1 MQEIDL
7 APGRLSAILQGARSG
22 IHPLFGLPDIR
33 EAFEGPEIPVTRD
46 NAGELGRTLL
56 AVARDPGRAP
66 ALIAALSPRGRALFI
81 RVYFRLLDRADPRPT
96 VH

>member
-22 IHPLFGLPDIR
+22 IHPLFDLPDIR

-46 NAGELGRTLL
+46 NAGVLGSTLL
-56 AVARDPGRAP
+56 AVAQDPGQAP
-66 ALIAALSPRGRALFI
+66 ALLAALPSPVRALFI
-81 RVYFRLLDRADPRPT
+81 RVSSRLLDRAGPRPT
-96 VH
+96 IH